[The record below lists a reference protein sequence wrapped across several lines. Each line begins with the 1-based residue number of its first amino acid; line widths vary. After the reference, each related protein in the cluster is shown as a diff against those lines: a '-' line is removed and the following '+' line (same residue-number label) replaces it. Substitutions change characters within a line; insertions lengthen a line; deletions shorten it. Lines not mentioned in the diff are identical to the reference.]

1 MVKATQSYPYND
13 HLAYIPIARIYEM
26 LGVSSCEAVNLIY
39 MLPMKAFQL

>member
-13 HLAYIPIARIYEM
+13 YLAYILIVMIYEM
-26 LGVSSCEAVNLIY
+26 LGVSLCEAVNLIY